1 MMLRSWTRPQC
12 HPWLDYGPSKHFEGS
27 RPHREPG
34 QILTIKLCGHI
45 FNIIRVRL
53 YPKRGGTRMTVA
65 DNSARVRRIEELLR
79 KEVDAEGL
87 PIKIDRAKNEDS

>member
-1 MMLRSWTRPQC
+1 
-12 HPWLDYGPSKHFEGS
+12 
-27 RPHREPG
+27 
-34 QILTIKLCGHI
+34 
-45 FNIIRVRL
+45 
-53 YPKRGGTRMTVA
+53 MTVA